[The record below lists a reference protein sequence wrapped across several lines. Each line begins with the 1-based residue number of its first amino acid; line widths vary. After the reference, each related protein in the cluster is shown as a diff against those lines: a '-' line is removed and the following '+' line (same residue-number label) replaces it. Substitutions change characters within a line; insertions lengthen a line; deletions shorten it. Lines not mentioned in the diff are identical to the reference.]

1 MNLSNAYYAWDNMDF
16 DVAYDFLTK
25 VDLNLLELNEIKNDI
40 KINLKALGTI
50 VRSQHENL
58 KNCYILASLINNS
71 IRRAEEYKYDDA
83 IARLY
88 RAFELIAQIRLAS
101 YGLTSSDIDVNIL
114 LEKKVSQEF
123 IDALEKTRDEGKI
136 KIGLIKD
143 YELLAELDDELGK
156 YFAEN
161 RHSINNITIKRNNS
175 ILAHGLESLDKEDFD
190 QFEELVE
197 NLARKLDKDMDKFLK
212 ETKFAKFDLKVKMN
226 EI

>member
-1 MNLSNAYYAWDNMDF
+1 M
-16 DVAYDFLTK
+16 
-25 VDLNLLELNEIKNDI
+25 
-40 KINLKALGTI
+40 
-50 VRSQHENL
+50 
-58 KNCYILASLINNS
+58 
-71 IRRAEEYKYDDA
+71 
-83 IARLY
+83 
-88 RAFELIAQIRLAS
+88 IAQIRLAKH
-101 YGLTSSDIDVNIL
+101 TVNSSDIDTNIL
-114 LEKKVSQEF
+114 LEKNVSQEF

-143 YELLAELDDELGK
+143 YELLAELDDDLGR

-175 ILAHGLESLDKEDFD
+175 ILAHGLESLNKEDFD

-197 NLARKLDKDMDKFLK
+197 NLARKLDKDMGKFLK

>member
-1 MNLSNAYYAWDNMDF
+1 MTCYII
-16 DVAYDFLTK
+16 TK
-25 VDLNLLELNEIKNDI
+25 QINCIFI
-40 KINLKALGTI
+40 INLICIKRI
-50 VRSQHENL
+50 
-58 KNCYILASLINNS
+58 
-71 IRRAEEYKYDDA
+71 
-83 IARLY
+83 
-88 RAFELIAQIRLAS
+88 F
-101 YGLTSSDIDVNIL
+101 
-114 LEKKVSQEF
+114 QEF

-143 YELLAELDDELGK
+143 YELLAELDDDLGK

-197 NLARKLDKDMDKFLK
+197 NLARKLDKDMGKFLK
-212 ETKFAKFDLKVKMN
+212 ETRFAKFDLKVKMN